1 MSLILAVEGII
12 GSIENW
18 PTHILEYLFC
28 ENPDLAAL
36 ESLIAFIYG
45 NGIPCPMACQ
55 FYHAC
60 NSRATASVTEQFHTT
75 YSFWESCTYEV
86 HLAQY
91 FNMSLKKY
99 VYINGSYRHPYE
111 LDQLQLPVRIGID
124 NTPFPT
130 IIRFLL
136 NGIRSSVDY
145 Y

>member
-1 MSLILAVEGII
+1 MSLIRAVEGII

-28 ENPDLAAL
+28 EIPDLAAL
-36 ESLIAFIYG
+36 ESLIAFFYG

-60 NSRATASVTEQFHTT
+60 NSRATASVTEQFYTT
-75 YSFWESCTYEV
+75 YSFCKSCTYEV
-86 HLAQY
+86 HLVQY
-91 FNMSLKKY
+91 YNMILKRY
-99 VYINGSYRHPYE
+99 VYINGSYRDPRE
-111 LDQLQLPVRIGID
+111 LVQLQLPVRIGID
-124 NTPFPT
+124 NAPFPT

-136 NGIRSSVDY
+136 EGIRSSVDY